1 MRNKPATTDNR
12 AELTTHEMESLV
24 ESAEAHHR
32 REVGSVWAGVLA
44 LAAGGV
50 GAAFRVNAGVCAV
63 VIACTLAVGVS
74 VGEARKVHRQN
85 KSRESR
91 AALRQMLRTAPGPE
105 RDALCVVL
113 LQHEIVASEVMPR
126 EIDRDPVL
134 WLCVWQLQIA
144 DKKDPAEVVE
154 YGQRLRDIPEWDMLC
169 GIALRTNPDCLL
181 AAKRVVAAFHVEN
194 AERTKA
200 LLVVAPTWR
209 GTFDEL
215 LRAVGLY

>member
-1 MRNKPATTDNR
+1 MRARSVATNIPAVITTR
-12 AELTTHEMESLV
+12 EVQALV

-91 AALRQMLRTAPGPE
+91 AALRQMLRTEADPE
-105 RDALCVVL
+105 RDALCGVL
-113 LQHEIVASEVMPR
+113 LQHELVANEVMPR
-126 EIDRDPVL
+126 EIDHDPVL
-134 WLCVWQLQIA
+134 WLCVWQLQA
-144 DKKDPAEVVE
+144 VDKRDPEEIVE

-181 AAKRVVAAFHVEN
+181 AAKRVVAAFHAEN
-194 AERTKA
+194 SERTKA